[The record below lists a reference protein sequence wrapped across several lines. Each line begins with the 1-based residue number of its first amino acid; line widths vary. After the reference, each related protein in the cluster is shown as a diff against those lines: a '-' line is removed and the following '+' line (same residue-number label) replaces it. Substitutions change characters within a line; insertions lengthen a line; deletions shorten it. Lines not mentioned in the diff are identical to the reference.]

1 MIFYNFPT
9 STKLKRNRNTMRKI
23 LVPTDFSECAD
34 YATEVAANI
43 ARKVNARLIIM
54 HIINI
59 PSYESNMTI
68 QDSKD
73 TAEGLFMLKLV
84 KKRFKELLE
93 KPFLKDV
100 NVIELIEFDNVY
112 ESIAKQAKEQGAG
125 MIVMGSRGS
134 SGAEEVFIGSNT
146 ERVIRRAEVP
156 VLTVKERVENFEM
169 KDIVFASNFYG
180 ESYGIFTKI
189 MELAT
194 IYDSR
199 IHLLKVVTPGNF
211 ETTRYSLRLIDDF
224 VEKTG
229 LKNYDYHIY
238 NDEKVENGI
247 YHFCEEAKPDV
258 IAMETHGWT
267 GLKHFLLGS
276 ITEGVANH
284 SALPVL
290 SIKIPEGEEETG
302 VLFPD

>member
-1 MIFYNFPT
+1 
-9 STKLKRNRNTMRKI
+9 MRKI
-23 LVPTDFSECAD
+23 LVPTDFSECAN
-34 YATEVAANI
+34 YATEVAASI
-43 ARKVNARLIIM
+43 AKKTGARLILM

-59 PSYESNMTI
+59 PSYESNMSI
-68 QDSKD
+68 QDTKD
-73 TAEGLFMLKLV
+73 IAEGLFMMKLV

-100 NVIELIEFDNVY
+100 NVIELVEFDNVY
-112 ESIAKQAKEQGAG
+112 ESIAKQAKEQNAG

-146 ERVIRRAEVP
+146 ERVIRTAEVP
-156 VLTVKERVENFEM
+156 VLTVKSRIENFDI

-180 ESYGIFTKI
+180 ESYSVFNKVQ
-189 MELAT
+189 ELAK
-194 IYDSR
+194 IYDAK

-211 ETTRYSLRLIDDF
+211 ETTRYSRKLIEDF
-224 VEKTG
+224 VKETK

-238 NDEKVENGI
+238 SDEKVANGI
-247 YHFCEEAKPDV
+247 YHFCEETNPDI

-284 SALPVL
+284 SKLPVL
-290 SIKIPEGEEETG
+290 SIKIPKEEEDDG

>member
-1 MIFYNFPT
+1 
-9 STKLKRNRNTMRKI
+9 MRKI
-23 LVPTDFSECAD
+23 LVPTDFSEYAD
-34 YATEVAANI
+34 HATEVAASI
-43 ARKVNARLIIM
+43 AKKTDARLILM

-59 PSYESNMTI
+59 PSYESNMSI

-73 TAEGLFMLKLV
+73 VAEGLFMMKLV

-125 MIVMGSRGS
+125 MIVMGSQGS

-156 VLTVKERVENFEM
+156 VLTVKSRVENFDM
-169 KDIVFASNFYG
+169 SDIVFASNFYG
-180 ESYGIFTKI
+180 ESYGVFGKVQ
-189 MELAT
+189 ELAK
-194 IYDSR
+194 IYDAK

-211 ETTRYSLRLIDDF
+211 ETTRYSRRLLEDF
-224 VEKTG
+224 VKETG

-284 SALPVL
+284 SQLPVL
-290 SIKIPEGEEETG
+290 SIKIPKEEEDDG